1 MSEDNAATSGMDEDS
16 PLSARVLGSIAEVEA
31 AHWDSCAN
39 PGGGVAE
46 DPFLSHAF
54 LRALEESGSATARTG
69 WAPQHLVLEQA
80 GRVLGVAPLYLKSH
94 SYGEYVFDQGWARA
108 YEQAGGRYYPKLQIA
123 VPFTPVTGRRF
134 LVRPGPRAD
143 QFRRAL
149 VAAALELA
157 RRLDVSSL
165 HVTFPSEAEW
175 QELGALGFLQ
185 RTDQQFHWENKGYSS
200 FEDFLN
206 ELSSRKRKQIRKER
220 REALAPGIA
229 CEVLT
234 GSDLREEHWDAFF
247 TFYRSTGAR
256 KWGSPYLT
264 RGFFSR
270 IHAAMPERI
279 ALVLCRRG
287 GRYIAGALNFIGS
300 DTLYG
305 RNWGAVEDHPFLHF
319 EACYYQAID
328 FAIARGLRRVEAGA
342 QGPHK
347 LARGYLPCLTYSAH
361 WLRDPAFRDAVAR
374 YLERER
380 DYVAED
386 RALLEEH
393 TPFRRGPVPAA
404 DDDEDP
410 PQTQE
415 RR

>member
-1 MSEDNAATSGMDEDS
+1 MSKDRAEPSGISDLP
-16 PLSARVLGSIAEVEA
+16 PLTARVLGAIAEIDA
-31 AHWDSCAN
+31 AQWDACAN
-39 PGGGVAE
+39 PGDGVPM

-54 LRALEESGSATARTG
+54 LRAIEESGSATARTG

-123 VPFTPVTGRRF
+123 VPFTPVTGRRL
-134 LVRPGPRAD
+134 LVRPGPQAA
-143 QFRRAL
+143 QIRRAL

-157 RRLDVSSL
+157 RQRNVSSL

-175 QELGALGFLQ
+175 EELGGLGFLQ
-185 RTDQQFHWENKGYSS
+185 RTDQQFHWENKNYSS
-200 FEDFLN
+200 FDDFLN
-206 ELSSRKRKQIRKER
+206 ALSSRKRKQIRKER
-220 REALAPGIA
+220 REALAPGIS

-264 RGFFSR
+264 RDFFSR
-270 IHAAMPERI
+270 IGAAMPERI
-279 ALVLCRRG
+279 ALVLCRRA

-328 FAIARGLRRVEAGA
+328 FAIARGLKRVEAGA

-361 WLRDPAFRDAVAR
+361 WLRDPVFRDAVAR
-374 YLERER
+374 YLEQER

-386 RALLEEH
+386 RAFLEEH
-393 TPFRRGPVPAA
+393 TPFRRGPLTAE
-404 DDDEDP
+404 DDDEAFP
-410 PQTQE
+410 HAQE
-415 RR
+415 P